1 MKKSQFVKLLK
12 ETVRS
17 SLNKVNEGGLQNKT
31 SMEINREK
39 EEISMNLHDILKN
52 YDMDETVD
60 EDIYELIWK
69 FFRIGLSP
77 KEEEKVVNY
86 LHKELYRNRINEISS
101 DLFKRASDKALSL
114 GQDNRNYRMENTF
127 FNKFIGKPLMQ
138 GEIKSI
144 DTLGDKNKFT
154 IRVEQIFKSK
164 DGVDMKT
171 KGGAVYDADNDQYK
185 VYLPINQQTG
195 GTLMQA
201 LTRVDARILQL
212 IAQKINPNTKYKNGI
227 QDLPVVGY

>member
-12 ETVRS
+12 EGIRS
-17 SLNKVNEGGLQNKT
+17 S
-31 SMEINREK
+31 
-39 EEISMNLHDILKN
+39 
-52 YDMDETVD
+52 
-60 EDIYELIWK
+60 
-69 FFRIGLSP
+69 
-77 KEEEKVVNY
+77 
-86 LHKELYRNRINEISS
+86 INEISP

>member
-1 MKKSQFVKLLK
+1 
-12 ETVRS
+12 
-17 SLNKVNEGGLQNKT
+17 
-31 SMEINREK
+31 
-39 EEISMNLHDILKN
+39 
-52 YDMDETVD
+52 
-60 EDIYELIWK
+60 
-69 FFRIGLSP
+69 
-77 KEEEKVVNY
+77 
-86 LHKELYRNRINEISS
+86 
-101 DLFKRASDKALSL
+101 
-114 GQDNRNYRMENTF
+114 MENTF

-144 DTLGDKNKFT
+144 YTLGDKNKFT

-195 GTLMQA
+195 GTLMQS